1 MKKII
6 ALAMAAVFAAGMLVS
21 CGKKFECEMCGQEK
35 SGKSYEMMG
44 SVICKDCYK
53 GIEALGDLLG

>member
-1 MKKII
+1 MKRII
-6 ALAMAAVFAAGMLVS
+6 ALALAGIMAAGMLIS
-21 CGKKFECEMCGQEK
+21 CGKKFECEMCKQEK

-53 GIEALGDLLG
+53 GFEALGDLLG